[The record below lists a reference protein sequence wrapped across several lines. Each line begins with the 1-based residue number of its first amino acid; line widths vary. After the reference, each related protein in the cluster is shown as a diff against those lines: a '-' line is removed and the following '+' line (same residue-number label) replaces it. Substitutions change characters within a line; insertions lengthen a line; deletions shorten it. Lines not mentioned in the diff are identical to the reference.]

1 MIEPKPIDPNQPAPS
16 TDRLAQAAVEPIV
29 SGMVVGLGTGRTAD
43 RAVRALARR
52 MREHKLDIDCVCCS
66 VATEQ
71 LALELGLPTVPFNE
85 VESVDFLV
93 DGAVEVDH
101 QLRMLKGQQ
110 GAITRQRL
118 VASVSKRNVY
128 IVASEERYVPRFG
141 ANSPLT
147 IVIIPFG
154 TASIRNR
161 LRDMG
166 LSGVI
171 RRNLDGD
178 IHVTD
183 GGGVII
189 DARFPERDA
198 EELAIELDHV
208 TGVVDHGI
216 FIDEADEVL
225 VECKSGE
232 IKRLTRPV

>member
-71 LALELGLPTVPFNE
+71 LALELGLPTVPFSE